1 MTSSASF
8 AVWATY
14 TRALARWTAAW
25 SKPPALRWAGRSMSV
40 CRCSTMV
47 GPLHVM
53 PINPDQALR
62 TGGWPSSPPRNADR
76 EGGAVDLRLVLDERP
91 VVIAVQIIDETG
103 VHGIRPW

>member
-40 CRCSTMV
+40 CRCSTIV

-62 TGGWPSSPPRNADR
+62 TGGSAGGITNALMPQAGPDVAFGIGRVLIKAGEELRPRALTIPR
-76 EGGAVDLRLVLDERP
+76 
-91 VVIAVQIIDETG
+91 T
-103 VHGIRPW
+103 